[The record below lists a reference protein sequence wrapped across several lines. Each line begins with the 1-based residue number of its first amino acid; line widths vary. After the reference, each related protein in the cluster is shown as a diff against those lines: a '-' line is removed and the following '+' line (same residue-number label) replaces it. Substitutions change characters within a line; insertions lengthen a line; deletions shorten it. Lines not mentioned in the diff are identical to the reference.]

1 MHRNDTP
8 VKAYSWPS
16 RPACSCH
23 PALLQ
28 QYLAHSSACIDACF
42 AGGGKDKPSSFGRL
56 CAACDPDMIAYAQLE
71 VMAMLPS
78 LKVAKLQQPPKV
90 DEADIKVGCLCQ
102 QRGF

>member
-1 MHRNDTP
+1 
-8 VKAYSWPS
+8 
-16 RPACSCH
+16 
-23 PALLQ
+23 
-28 QYLAHSSACIDACF
+28 
-42 AGGGKDKPSSFGRL
+42 
-56 CAACDPDMIAYAQLE
+56 MIAYAQLE